1 MKVSIIIPSYRRF
14 APLLNTLEDLKKQA
28 YQDFEIIVVDQ
39 NPAWPEELKA
49 QLEEIQQDSRIL
61 WITQEKP
68 EVVIARNNAVEK
80 SQGEILIFIDDD
92 VEIRDSSFIHK
103 HVINFDDPEI
113 HVVAGRECSQKSA
126 FEASENEPES
136 EIKKITHLSPLQQT
150 LWFDRNSNHSMEVCT
165 FSTCNGSIRKSTF
178 LAVGGFDENFRGNSY
193 GDDYDLILRLHKLGY
208 KSIYDPKPWLIHLRV
223 PMGGL
228 RMSDLKNKVN
238 HVVTYTGFWLFL
250 LRHGTSNMYWHL
262 LFNHV
267 LRKTAFLRIN
277 LTRPWRQLFVIP
289 GVILGFFRAYSLLL
303 KGPTSRLMTKHDP
316 NLTVKPNH

>member
-14 APLLNTLEDLKKQA
+14 SPLLNTLEDLKKQA

-39 NPAWPEELKA
+39 NPEWPEELKT
-49 QLEEIQQDSRIL
+49 QLKEIQQDSRIL

-68 EVVIARNNAVEK
+68 EVVIARNTAVAH

-92 VEIRDSSFIHK
+92 VEISDPKFIHK
-103 HVINFDDPEI
+103 HVLNFEDPEI
-113 HVVAGRECSQKSA
+113 HVVAGRECSKASA
-126 FEASENEPES
+126 SDPSSENES
-136 EIKKITHLSPLQQT
+136 SIQQLKNISPLQQT
-150 LWFDRNSNHSMEVCT
+150 LWFNRNSDHRMEICT

-208 KSIYDPKPWLIHLRV
+208 RSVYDPKPFLVHLRV

-228 RMSDLKNKVN
+228 RMSDVKNQVN
-238 HVVTYTGFWLFL
+238 HLITSTGFWLFL
-250 LRHGTSNMYWHL
+250 FRHGTPTMYWHI

-267 LRKTAFLRIN
+267 LRKTIFLRVN
-277 LTRPWRQLFVIP
+277 LSRPWRQFFVIP
-289 GVILGFFRAYSLLL
+289 GVTFGFFRAYALLL
-303 KGPTSRLMTKHDP
+303 KGPTSRLSSSYVNP
-316 NLTVKPNH
+316 NVKINTNC